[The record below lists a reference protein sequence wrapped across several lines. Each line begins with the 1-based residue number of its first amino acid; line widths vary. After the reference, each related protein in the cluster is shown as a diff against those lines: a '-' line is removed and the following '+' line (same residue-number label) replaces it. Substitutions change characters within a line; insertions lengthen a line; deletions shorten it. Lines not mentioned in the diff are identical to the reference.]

1 MVVLDIGSEMLSNG
15 EKKVYLNPLR
25 KAGVFILQAVHAQ
38 ATNAWGQIFYSPF
51 LLGTSDEPAKVKSYV
66 DSTPF

>member
-51 LLGTSDEPAKVKSYV
+51 LLGT
-66 DSTPF
+66 